1 MEDAC
6 EEGSFHFHCKPTT
19 LIKLIKIPLYV
30 FFPGNAT
37 TQSNFLKL
45 SEMTGILIYQNAS
58 EWLLLQGFATLAPNE
73 SELIYFF
80 FNVFQKR
87 KIVLSN

>member
-1 MEDAC
+1 MYF
-6 EEGSFHFHCKPTT
+6 SQVMLQLK
-19 LIKLIKIPLYV
+19 
-30 FFPGNAT
+30 AT
-37 TQSNFLKL
+37 FLKL